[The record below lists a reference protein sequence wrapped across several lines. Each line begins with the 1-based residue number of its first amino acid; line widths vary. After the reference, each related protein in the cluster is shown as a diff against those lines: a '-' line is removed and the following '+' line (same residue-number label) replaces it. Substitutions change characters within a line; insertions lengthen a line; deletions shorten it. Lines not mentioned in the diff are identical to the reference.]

1 MNNSDS
7 DRTKMLSKV
16 AESREHWSKNT
27 CFLIEICMLMFRKR
41 WKGKG
46 VKDGAKKE
54 PEPKINNFGSATLIL
69 FLFYLIQD
77 NIGTVPSSYVTRSTV
92 VSLRNRKIK

>member
-16 AESREHWSKNT
+16 AESRELWSKNT

-41 WKGKG
+41 CKGKG

-54 PEPKINNFGSATLIL
+54 PEPKRNNFGSATLIFIFIL
-69 FLFYLIQD
+69 SDPRQYLYR
-77 NIGTVPSSYVTRSTV
+77 T
-92 VSLRNRKIK
+92 

>member
-16 AESREHWSKNT
+16 AESRELWSKNT

-41 WKGKG
+41 CKGKG

-54 PEPKINNFGSATLIL
+54 PEPKRNNFGFATLPESAED
-69 FLFYLIQD
+69 FS
-77 NIGTVPSSYVTRSTV
+77 PRSSLLNTEWRELKCTG
-92 VSLRNRKIK
+92 VSCPYAEF

>member
-27 CFLIEICMLMFRKR
+27 CFLIEIQYVCLCFV
-41 WKGKG
+41 KG
-46 VKDGAKKE
+46 VKVK
-54 PEPKINNFGSATLIL
+54 
-69 FLFYLIQD
+69 
-77 NIGTVPSSYVTRSTV
+77 V
-92 VSLRNRKIK
+92 